1 MWIDVTIR
9 VNHVEHNLLTKTE
22 YEKRFYAQKS
32 KTSSDIYVKMNDF
45 KKIWGGDFGLL
56 SEKIPYKN
64 ETSHF

>member
-1 MWIDVTIR
+1 M
-9 VNHVEHNLLTKTE
+9 TKTE
-22 YEKRFYAQKS
+22 YDKKNYAQKS